1 MPVID
6 RRRQGTALIIAMICL
21 LLASALTVSLVQVAV
36 LQREQVLR
44 DEWQLQAEWLAESAL
59 DRAAA
64 RLVVEP
70 EYAGESWRPQL
81 PGEAEPLGRVEIA
94 VERPTETG
102 RVQVTAVADV
112 PDDPDERAR
121 VRKSV
126 IVLLNNER

>member
-1 MPVID
+1 MPGTD

-64 RLVVEP
+64 RLVADP
-70 EYAGESWRPQL
+70 EYAGETWRPQL

-94 VERPTETG
+94 VERGDEPG

-126 IVLLNNER
+126 SVRLGVGG